1 VKSALYSGSVR
12 HHRLVPREHE
22 FEMGIYLLLL
32 DHDEMARP
40 DGPTRR
46 GGPLGPERWWPVRY
60 ERRELLDGDPT
71 VALGEAVR
79 DLVEARTGLRP
90 FGAVQTLTQ
99 VRTFGYV
106 FNPLTVHVCL
116 APPEG
121 PPGERRE
128 PARAEVVVLEVT
140 NTPWH
145 ERHCYVVDARAG
157 AIAVGAVTGGDAR
170 PRPVAVGRT
179 DEQGLVHAVI
189 PKQLHVSPFMGM
201 DQTYHLT
208 VAPPGDC
215 MWLRLESYEE
225 PEGNPDAGPIKVF
238 DVELVLRREALTR
251 GSLARRLVTHP
262 LLTHRVWAAI
272 HAHAALLAATRV
284 PFVRHPIGAGV
295 DRAQGVDAGGPRK
308 GDDL

>member
-1 VKSALYSGSVR
+1 VSSAVCSGSVR
-12 HHRLVPREHE
+12 HRRLAPREHE
-22 FEMGIYLLLL
+22 VEMRLYLLLL
-32 DHDEMARP
+32 DHEEMARP
-40 DGPTRR
+40 DGPTQR

-60 ERRELLDGDPT
+60 ERRDLLDGDPD

-79 DLVEARTGLRP
+79 DLVEARTGVRP
-90 FGAVQTLTQ
+90 IGAVQTLTQ

-106 FNPLTVHVCL
+106 FNPLTIHYCL
-116 APPEG
+116 APPTGAPDHRGG
-121 PPGERRE
+121 PPRI
-128 PARAEVVVLEVT
+128 EVVVLEVT

-157 AIAVGAVTGGDAR
+157 AVAGAFAGGDAR
-170 PRPVAVGRT
+170 PGPVAVGRT

-189 PKQLHVSPFMGM
+189 PKELHVSPFMGM

-208 VAPPGDC
+208 CAPPGDRV
-215 MWLRLESYEE
+215 WLRLESFEE
-225 PEGNPDAGPIKVF
+225 PTETPDAEPTKVF

-272 HAHAALLAATRV
+272 HAHAVLLVATRV

-295 DRAQGVDAGGPRK
+295 DRAQEVDAGGPRK
-308 GDDL
+308 GDDP